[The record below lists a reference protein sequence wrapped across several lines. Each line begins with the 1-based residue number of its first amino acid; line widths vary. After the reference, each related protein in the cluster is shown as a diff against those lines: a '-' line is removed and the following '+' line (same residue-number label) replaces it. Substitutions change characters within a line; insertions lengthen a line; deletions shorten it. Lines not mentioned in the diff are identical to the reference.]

1 LLLLLKGWC
10 TQLANEKFPDA
21 DFDLDHWLIISDG
34 DIKEV
39 CHKAWLLSTAEE
51 MKHSIA
57 KWKCGPQELESV
69 WGALVKAREALHL
82 ATSTRL
88 IKERLQDWPW
98 QCVDISELKIAL
110 KEDESDDDYI
120 EEVEEDVELQV
131 EGSRQTGEPLGE
143 LPIRQGG
150 ASTKLQPSKSTT

>member
-1 LLLLLKGWC
+1 
-10 TQLANEKFPDA
+10 
-21 DFDLDHWLIISDG
+21 
-34 DIKEV
+34 
-39 CHKAWLLSTAEE
+39 

-69 WGALVKAREALHL
+69 WGALVKARGI
-82 ATSTRL
+82 TSRNSIRL

-98 QCVDISELKIAL
+98 QCVGISELKIAL

>member
-1 LLLLLKGWC
+1 
-10 TQLANEKFPDA
+10 LANEKLPDA
-21 DFDLDHWLIISDG
+21 PFDLDHRLIISDV

-51 MKHSIA
+51 MNNSIA
-57 KWKCGPQELESV
+57 KWKWGSRELGSV

-88 IKERLQDWPW
+88 LKKRLQDWPW

-110 KEDESDDDYI
+110 KEDESDDDDI
-120 EEVEEDVELQV
+120 EVEEDG

-150 ASTKLQPSKSTT
+150 ASTNLQPSKSTT